1 MTGVAL
7 NKTIIFDVGTYV
19 MTPGGRARV
28 IYYKMGHSNPN
39 KVGYYAV
46 RFDQDPQWRIA
57 NILYPANQITNILD
71 YDYPII
77 KLIAA
82 GLCAHQDEYMPNRIF
97 GGTSKSGSPTIYS
110 DGFSITEINSRFEI
124 SCTSSKGKL
133 IDSTSYQSI
142 HEAMD
147 AIIALFK

>member
-1 MTGVAL
+1 
-7 NKTIIFDVGTYV
+7 

-28 IYYKMGHSNPN
+28 VYHKMAHSDPN

-46 RFDQDPQWRIA
+46 RLDYSSSWEIA
-57 NILYPANQITNILD
+57 NTLYPANQITDILN
-71 YDYPII
+71 YNYPII

-82 GLCAHQDEYMPNRIF
+82 GLFAHQDEYMPNRII
-97 GGTSKSGSPTIYS
+97 GGTSKSELSLVVYS

-133 IDSTSYQSI
+133 IDNTSYQSI